1 MIYFYL
7 IMGLTA
13 IIFIIGSKELFKIIS
28 NTLEDLFEKK
38 SHKRHLKKHLNF
50 LLPILV
56 GMLYLM
62 SILLSQGKEIIQ
74 ALFCINGFVS
84 SGLFFGYFMIVY
96 GFYNIIKHLEEE
108 RISFEEEYCDTEDCS
123 EVKKGN
129 EHVGNT
135 I

>member
-7 IMGLTA
+7 IIGLTA
-13 IIFIIGSKELFKIIS
+13 IIFMIGSKELFKIR
-28 NTLEDLFEKK
+28 NTLYLFEEK

-62 SILLSQGKEIIQ
+62 SVLLSQGKEIIQ
-74 ALFCINGFVS
+74 ALFFINGFVS
-84 SGLFFGYFMIVY
+84 SGLFFGYFMVVY

-108 RISFEEEYCDTEDCS
+108 RISFEKEYCDTADCS
-123 EVKKGN
+123 KVKKGN
-129 EHVGNT
+129 EYVENT